1 MLKHGTSSIATT
13 RTDESFTRLANS
25 SFVLKKAE
33 KAKELINKVGLPYK
47 EDALIEKIAKNA
59 KITKG
64 QAANAL
70 KTVISS
76 IEDILNSRGK
86 VTFAGVGTFSV
97 EKRTARTARN
107 PSTGKE
113 VKIKA
118 TKVAKFNA
126 SKELSRKVNK

>member
-1 MLKHGTSSIATT
+1 MLKQSTVSITTTS
-13 RTDESFTRLANS
+13 TDESFARLANS
-25 SFVLKKAE
+25 SFALKKAE
-33 KAKELINKVGLPYK
+33 KAKELINKVGLPTE

-76 IEDILNSRGK
+76 IEDTLTSGGK
-86 VTFAGVGTFSV
+86 VTFAGDGTFSV
-97 EKRTARTARN
+97 EKRTARTART
-107 PSTGKE
+107 SRTGKE

-118 TKVAKFNA
+118 KKVAKFSA
-126 SKELSRKVNK
+126 SNELSRRVNK